1 MFKLT
6 KNGLEL
12 TTGEAIDDVI
22 DRLERLTTDLKA
34 LRDGA
39 IPSEAGILDE
49 APRIDAWSVAALAMP
64 CLIGRAWDHPTLP
77 GQGRPIRT
85 SDIWIMTEDHGA
97 VRTISRWYKLGR
109 PIEDAG
115 TTHS

>member
-6 KNGLEL
+6 KNGLES

-49 APRIDAWSVAALAMP
+49 APGIDAWSVA
-64 CLIGRAWDHPTLP
+64 
-77 GQGRPIRT
+77 
-85 SDIWIMTEDHGA
+85 EDHGA